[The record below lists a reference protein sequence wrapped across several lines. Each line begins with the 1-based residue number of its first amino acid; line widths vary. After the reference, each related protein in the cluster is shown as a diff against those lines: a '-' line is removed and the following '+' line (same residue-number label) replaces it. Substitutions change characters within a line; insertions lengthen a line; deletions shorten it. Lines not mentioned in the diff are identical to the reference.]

1 MSTEKDQEDIAVVEE
16 KDGSVTVQLPD
27 SIESPTKDEDAGEGH
42 QDDGGDEDHP
52 DDTDA
57 IREARRNRRR
67 AKKEYIKRTNEEKD
81 AKLQLLER
89 QNRELMERLS
99 VVERKTHGADL
110 ARFEKAI
117 EDEEYRLQYAQQKMQ
132 EATDNSDGAAF
143 TKAQELWYDSRRK
156 LEAMRDYKDRATRAS
171 SQEAAPANPK
181 LVRLANSWMERNP
194 WYDPDSG
201 DEDTQIAKVID
212 NRLVAEGWDPAS
224 PDYWEELD
232 NRLQKRLPHRYTR
245 SQDEPSS
252 RRSPRSFVTGSSR
265 ESVGR
270 AGGNEFVLEPEQVRA
285 MKEAG
290 FWDDPEKRNRMIKRY
305 AQEARNKRS

>member
-1 MSTEKDQEDIAVVEE
+1 MTTETTQELIEE
-16 KDGSVTVQLPD
+16 ISVTEEQDGSVTVDLPTH
-27 SIESPTKDEDAGEGH
+27 IESPDTQTEGSE
-42 QDDGGDEDHP
+42 DGGDEDHP

-57 IREARRNRRR
+57 VREARRNRRK

-81 AKLQLLER
+81 QRLTLLQR
-89 QNRELMERLS
+89 QNQELMERLS

-117 EDEEYRLQYAQQKMQ
+117 EDEEYRFQYAQKKMQ

-156 LEAMRDYKDRATRAS
+156 LEAMNNYKEQAARTS
-171 SQEAAPANPK
+171 MQEPAPANPK
-181 LVRLANSWMERNP
+181 LIRLANSWMERNS
-194 WYDPDSG
+194 WYDPEAN

-212 NRLVAEGWDPAS
+212 NRLVSEGWDPAS
-224 PDYWEELD
+224 ADYWEELD
-232 NRLQKRLPHRYTR
+232 NRLQKRLPHRYTVGN
-245 SQDEPSS
+245 DENS
-252 RRSPRSFVTGSSR
+252 RRSPRSVVTGSSR

-270 AGGNEFVLEPEQVRA
+270 ANGNTFVLDPAQVRA
-285 MKEAG
+285 MKDAG
-290 FWDDPEKRNRMIKRY
+290 FWDDSEKRNRMIKRY